1 MGDKEKETRRGKR
14 GDLPLNQ
21 RRIQEKDQI
30 SSEVILAPSAA
41 FVGLIVKKEKE
52 KMEGIVIMVMF

>member
-1 MGDKEKETRRGKR
+1 M
-14 GDLPLNQ
+14 NQ